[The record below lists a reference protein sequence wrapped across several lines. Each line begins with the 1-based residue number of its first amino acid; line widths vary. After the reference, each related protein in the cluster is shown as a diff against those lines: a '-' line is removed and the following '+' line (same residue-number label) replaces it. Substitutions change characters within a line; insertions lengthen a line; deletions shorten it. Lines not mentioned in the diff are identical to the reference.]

1 MIEEIEK
8 TLKYVKSLIF
18 LSDTMTNMT
27 LSMPDHIHQRMKK
40 HPEIRWS
47 EVARR
52 AIIEKLAR
60 IELADDLAKDS
71 KLTQEDVEEI
81 DAKIRKAA
89 AKRFNDHSRALSRE
103 TNPERTIFFLLLER
117 ENKRFSIINEEI
129 V

>member
-1 MIEEIEK
+1 
-8 TLKYVKSLIF
+8 
-18 LSDTMTNMT
+18 
-27 LSMPDHIHQRMKK
+27 MKK